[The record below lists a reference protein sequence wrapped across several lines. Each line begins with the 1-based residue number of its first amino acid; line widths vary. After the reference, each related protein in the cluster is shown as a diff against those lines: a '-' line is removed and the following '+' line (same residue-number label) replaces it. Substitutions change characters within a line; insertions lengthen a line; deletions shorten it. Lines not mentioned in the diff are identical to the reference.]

1 MPNEL
6 LIAISFIL
14 IYGGVVLFYR
24 LFGKGGLLA
33 FNILATLVANIE
45 VLLLV
50 RAFGVEM
57 TLGNVLFA
65 STFLITDILS
75 ENHGR
80 KDANRAVVISTLCS
94 VFFVAISQL
103 WLLYTP
109 SENDWAS
116 GAFHTIFSNTPRVV
130 CASLGVYLVAQLT
143 DVWLYHKWWDW
154 CKKRFGDSS
163 KGLWIRN
170 NGSTMISQLLNTLLY
185 TFLAFY
191 GTYSFQT
198 LISIFASS
206 YVIYIVTSLLD
217 TPFVYWSRNI
227 NRKHNDGTGRITET
241 GADDSQADN
250 KRA

>member
-6 LIAISFIL
+6 LILISFIV

-24 LFGKGGLLA
+24 YFGKGGLLA
-33 FNILATLVANIE
+33 FSVLATIIANIE
-45 VLLLV
+45 VMLLV

-80 KDANRAVVISTLCS
+80 KDANKAVVISTLCS
-94 VFFVAISQL
+94 VVFVMLSQM

-116 GAFHTIFSNTPRVV
+116 DAFRTIFSNTPRIV
-130 CASLGVYLVAQLT
+130 CASLGVYLISQLS

-154 CKKRFGDSS
+154 CRKRFGDSR

-170 NGSTMISQLLNTLLY
+170 NGSTMISQLLNTTLY
-185 TFLAFY
+185 TLLAFY
-191 GTYSFQT
+191 GTYSFKT
-198 LISIFASS
+198 LVTIAVSS
-206 YVIYIVTSLLD
+206 YIIYFITSLLD
-217 TPFVYWSRNI
+217 TPFVYWC
-227 NRKHNDGTGRITET
+227 RKIHDRYGTDRTAE
-241 GADDSQADN
+241 
-250 KRA
+250 

>member
-1 MPNEL
+1 MSNEL
-6 LIAISFIL
+6 LIIISFIA

-24 LFGKGGLLA
+24 WFGKGGLLA
-33 FNILATLVANIE
+33 FNVLATVLANIE

-65 STFLITDILS
+65 STFLVTDILS
-75 ENHGR
+75 ENHTR
-80 KDANRAVVISTLCS
+80 KDANRAVVISTICS
-94 VFFVAISQL
+94 VFFIMLSQM

-116 GAFHTIFSNTPRVV
+116 GAFHTIFASTPRVV
-130 CASLGVYLVAQLT
+130 CASLVVYFVSQIV

-185 TFLAFY
+185 TTLAFY
-191 GTYSFQT
+191 GTYSLQT
-198 LISIFASS
+198 LISIFIST
-206 YVIYIVTSLLD
+206 YLIYFCTSLID
-217 TPFVYWSRNI
+217 TPFVYWC
-227 NRKHNDGTGRITET
+227 RKIHERYGTDRTAE
-241 GADDSQADN
+241 
-250 KRA
+250 

>member
-6 LIAISFIL
+6 LILISLIV
-14 IYGGVVLFYR
+14 IYGGVVLFDRY
-24 LFGKGGLLA
+24 FGKGGLLA
-33 FNILATLVANIE
+33 FNVLATIIANIE
-45 VLLLV
+45 VMLLV

-80 KDANRAVVISTLCS
+80 KDANKAVVISTLCS
-94 VFFVAISQL
+94 VVFVLLSQM

-116 GAFHTIFSNTPRVV
+116 DAFRTIFSNTPRIV
-130 CASLGVYLVAQLT
+130 CASLGVYLISQLA

-154 CKKRFGDSS
+154 CRKRFGDSR

-170 NGSTMISQLLNTLLY
+170 NGSTMISQLLNTTLY
-185 TFLAFY
+185 TLLAFY
-191 GTYSFQT
+191 GTYSFKT
-198 LISIFASS
+198 LVTIAVSS
-206 YVIYIVTSLLD
+206 YIIYFITSLLD
-217 TPFVYWSRNI
+217 TPFVYWC
-227 NRKHNDGTGRITET
+227 RKIHDRYGTDRTAE
-241 GADDSQADN
+241 
-250 KRA
+250 